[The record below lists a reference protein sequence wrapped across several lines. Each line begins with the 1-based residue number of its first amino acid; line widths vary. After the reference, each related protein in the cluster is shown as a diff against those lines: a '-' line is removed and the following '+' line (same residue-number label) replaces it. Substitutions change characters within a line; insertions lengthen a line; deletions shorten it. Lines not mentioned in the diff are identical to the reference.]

1 MSQREDSF
9 LVNPEWANA
18 LDMRGHTTDLKTV
31 YFRLMR
37 SMTVWP
43 TLVRESSL
51 LATGDTGINIPSLS
65 RKAHDVLNELQHI
78 EKSLDRFIYEH
89 GSISEIPSRRL
100 DDPLPTMF
108 EVRTTMAAMAM
119 CHLAIFSIVVCRIL
133 ISLRIKMKAESLEL
147 EALVLK
153 HCHRVWKLIEYSRL
167 HEPLGLPAMQAALI
181 FTFASAHN
189 ESTKTYIL
197 EALNDLDSFRRAE
210 GETWSQ
216 EEVLYIARSLHGS

>member
-1 MSQREDSF
+1 
-9 LVNPEWANA
+9 
-18 LDMRGHTTDLKTV
+18 
-31 YFRLMR
+31 
-37 SMTVWP
+37 MTVWP

-51 LATGDTGINIPSLS
+51 LATGDTGIDIPSLS
-65 RKAHDVLNELQHI
+65 RKASDVLNELQHI
-78 EKSLDRFIYEH
+78 EKSLDLFIYED
-89 GSISEIPSRRL
+89 GSVSEIPSRRL

-133 ISLRIKMKAESLEL
+133 IYLRTKTQEESLEL
-147 EALVLK
+147 EELVLK

-167 HEPLGLPAMQAALI
+167 HKPLGLPAMQAALI
-181 FTFASAHN
+181 FTFASAPD
-189 ESTKTYIL
+189 ESTKRYIL